1 MAARVQRRKSPS
13 VRRMSS
19 SRVLPEPS
27 PDARAHSARLSA
39 RIRAEIAAAGGS
51 IGFER
56 YMELALYAPGLGY
69 YSAGSTKLGSAGDFT
84 TAAEHSVLYAQCLAA
99 QCAEILAVLDGG
111 DVLEL
116 GAGSGALAAQML
128 AWLARERRLPK
139 RYCILDVSAELR
151 SRQRETIRRRVPELY
166 DRVVWL
172 DRLPASPMRGVI
184 LASEVIDAL
193 PVALFRV
200 AAHGSE

>member
-27 PDARAHSARLSA
+27 PEARAHSARLSA
-39 RIRAEIAAAGGS
+39 RIREEIAAAGGS

-69 YSAGSTKLGSAGDFT
+69 YSAGAAKLGTAGDFT
-84 TAAEHSVLYAQCLAA
+84 TAAESSTLYARCLAD
-99 QCAEILAVLDGG
+99 QCGEVLSTLGGG

-116 GAGSGALAAQML
+116 GAGSGALAAEL
-128 AWLARERRLPK
+128 LGALARTECLPE
-139 RYCILDVSAELR
+139 RYCILDVSAELKD
-151 SRQRETIRRRVPELY
+151 RQRATLRQRVPALY
-166 DRVVWL
+166 ERVVWL
-172 DRLPASPMRGVI
+172 ERDRKSTRL
-184 LASEVIDAL
+184 
-193 PVALFRV
+193 
-200 AAHGSE
+200 